1 MTKKNVYLCEKFV
14 FMKKLLPVL
23 LISTAILSSCGSS
36 GNKNEDASNKELIA
50 TESTVGENTYV
61 KTMSYDSFIK
71 NVWDFEAN
79 ANEFS
84 FKGNKPCVI
93 DFYAT
98 WCGPCKMVAPII
110 EKLAQEYDGKV
121 DFYKVDCDQEM
132 KLASILQVRNIPM
145 VFFMKNG
152 AQPEKSVGAKD
163 EAFFRSQINKLLS
176 E

>member
-1 MTKKNVYLCEKFV
+1 
-14 FMKKLLPVL
+14 MKKLLVL
-23 LISTAILSSCGSS
+23 SIVLSAIFFSCGSS
-36 GNKNEDASNKELIA
+36 DNNKEAKKQDA
-50 TESTVGENTYV
+50 TVSESTTNEKIYV
-61 KTMSYDSFIK
+61 KEISYKDFIK
-71 NVWDFEAN
+71 NVWDFEMSP
-79 ANEFS
+79 NEFS

-98 WCGPCKMVAPII
+98 WCGPCKTIAPII
-110 EKLAQEYDGKV
+110 EKLAKEYERKV
-121 DFYKVDCDQEM
+121 DFYKVDCDKEM
-132 KLASILQVRNIPM
+132 KLASIMQVRNIPM

>member
-1 MTKKNVYLCEKFV
+1 MYLC
-14 FMKKLLPVL
+14 KKLLVMKKIL
-23 LISTAILSSCGSS
+23 LVSLVSIALLSSCQSS
-36 GNKNEDASNKELIA
+36 DSNKKSDKKQDVTA
-50 TESTVGENTYV
+50 SESTTTEKSYIKG
-61 KTMSYDSFIK
+61 MSYNDFIK
-71 NVWDFEAN
+71 NVWDIEMN
-79 ANEFS
+79 PNEFI
-84 FKGNKPCVI
+84 FKGSKPCVI

-98 WCGPCKMVAPII
+98 WCGPCKMIAPIMK
-110 EKLAQEYDGKV
+110 KLAVEYDGKV
-121 DFYKVDCDQEM
+121 DFYKVDCDNDM

>member
-1 MTKKNVYLCEKFV
+1 
-14 FMKKLLPVL
+14 MKRLL
-23 LISTAILSSCGSS
+23 LITIVSVALLSCGSS
-36 GNKNEDASNKELIA
+36 DNKNKDANKNEA
-50 TESTVGENTYV
+50 TTSESINNEKSYV
-61 KTMSYDSFIK
+61 KVMSYNDFIK
-71 NVWDFEAN
+71 NVWDFEVN
-79 ANEFS
+79 ATEFV

-110 EKLAQEYDGKV
+110 EKLAKEYDGKV
-121 DFYKVDCDQEM
+121 DFYKVDCDNEM
-132 KLASILQVRNIPM
+132 KLASIMQVRNIPM

-163 EAFFRSQINKLLS
+163 EAFFRSHVNKLLS